1 LKFTREEASV
11 VAVRGVSEEGFRI
24 GREWLSGTIALTGD
38 TVFTDWEDKP
48 LTELTESDFETLI
61 ATGPE
66 VVIVGTGDTQQ
77 FAPREL
83 TFAFARRG
91 LGLEVMDS
99 RAAARTFNV
108 LVGEGRRV
116 AALLYSV

>member
-1 LKFTREEASV
+1 MKFTREETSRIS
-11 VAVRGVSEEGFRI
+11 VRGVSADGFRI
-24 GREWLSGTIALTGD
+24 GREWLSGSIALTGD
-38 TVFTDWEDKP
+38 TVFDDWQDKP
-48 LTELTESDFETLI
+48 LGELTESDFDALL

-66 VVIVGTGDTQQ
+66 VVIVGTGATQR